1 MESEPMPSDS
11 PPRKLGLL
19 TIGRKRPGF
28 DQEWNQI
35 MRSRADE
42 ALKACGFEVVRAE
55 QPVIDDQTIR
65 AALDLIRQARCE
77 VLLVLQPSL
86 GNGQLALT
94 VSQEWDAPL
103 VLWATPE
110 RTEPQIVSSCS
121 LVAQHLWAS
130 VLRQAGRP
138 FEFVYGDPTVQKTRE
153 SLRTVAAICR
163 TVLALK
169 HAKVALVGQHA
180 PGFLNMAADVPL
192 IRRALGAQLHPLS
205 LPQFIDRARG
215 IDEQQVARDVN
226 RVREMHLPM
235 NGVSVDD
242 LAVNSRY
249 YLALLELFA
258 EEQLDAMAVQC
269 WPELPNVMGQW
280 PYLAFSRLSDEGRVV
295 ALEGDVDGALTC
307 LLARLLGLGVGFIT
321 DWLEHDQSTI
331 TFWHPGNAPLRLCEP
346 VGSPGG
352 PSLGKH
358 FNITKP
364 LVVDGALRTNKPVT
378 IARLWRC
385 DDQYHLTACEG
396 RIIPARRKLSGNH
409 ALVEV
414 RDRDVRD
421 WFDTLCHAG
430 VPHHVVLFDGHH
442 RDTFRRLAR
451 AMKIGWL
458 E

>member
-1 MESEPMPSDS
+1 MQSVQVKSES

-28 DQEWNQI
+28 DQQWNQI
-35 MRSRADE
+35 MRTRADE
-42 ALKACGFEVVRAE
+42 ALKACGFEVIRAE

-65 AALDLIRQARCE
+65 AALDLVRQRSCE

-110 RTEPQIVSSCS
+110 RTDSEIVSSCS

-138 FEFVYGDPTVQKTRE
+138 FELVYGDPTEVATRRALE
-153 SLRTVAAICR
+153 NAAAICR
-163 TVLALK
+163 TVKVLK
-169 HAKVALVGQHA
+169 HSKVGLVGQHA

-205 LPQFIDRARG
+205 LPQFIDRARAIG
-215 IDEQQVARDVN
+215 EQQVARDVS
-226 RVREMHLPM
+226 RVREMKLPM
-235 NGVSVDD
+235 NQVSVED

-249 YLALLELFA
+249 YLALQELFA

-280 PYLAFSRLSDEGRVV
+280 PYLAFSRLNDEGRVV
-295 ALEGDVDGALTC
+295 ALEGDVDGAITC
-307 LLARLLGLGVGFIT
+307 LLAKFLGLGIGFIT
-321 DWLEHDQSTI
+321 DWLEHDQNTI
-331 TFWHPGNAPLRLCEP
+331 TFWHPGNAPQRLCEP

-352 PSLGKH
+352 PSLAKH

-364 LVVDGALRTNKPVT
+364 LVVDAAIRTNVPVT

-385 DDQYHLTACEG
+385 DNRYHLTACEG
-396 RIIPARRKLSGNH
+396 RIVPARRKLTGNY
-409 ALVEV
+409 ALAEV
-414 RDRDVRD
+414 RDRDVRE
-421 WFDTLCHAG
+421 WFDALCHSG
-430 VPHHVVLFDGHH
+430 MPHHVVLFEGHH
-442 RDTFRRLAR
+442 RDVFRRLAR
-451 AMKIGWL
+451 AMKIGWMG
-458 E
+458 